1 MQKIYY
7 GENGMNKMTDKEKVA
22 FLQILADLGLCR
34 ETCLG
39 ILAMMNNDINK
50 ANEMVDFIEA
60 NLNATETELLKKA
73 VEIDDTP

>member
-1 MQKIYY
+1 
-7 GENGMNKMTDKEKVA
+7 MNTITDKEKVA

-39 ILAMMNNDINK
+39 ILAMMSDNRNK
-50 ANEMVDFIEA
+50 MNEMVDFIEA

>member
-1 MQKIYY
+1 
-7 GENGMNKMTDKEKVA
+7 MNNTITDKEKVA

-39 ILAMMNNDINK
+39 ILAMMNDNRNK
-50 ANEMVDFIEA
+50 MNEMVDFIEA
-60 NLNATETELLKKA
+60 NLNTTETELLKKA

>member
-1 MQKIYY
+1 
-7 GENGMNKMTDKEKVA
+7 MTDKEKVA

-73 VEIDDTP
+73 VKIGDIL

>member
-1 MQKIYY
+1 
-7 GENGMNKMTDKEKVA
+7 MTDKEKVA
-22 FLQILADLGLCR
+22 FLQILADLGLFR

-73 VEIDDTP
+73 VKIGDIL